1 MTERKM
7 LTLSGFKGV
16 DLSSAPTMVSPNRA
30 SYSINMINDNGINH
44 KRPGWDEQL
53 KLSGRI
59 NGMYHY
65 VNGEKNALIVYAGE
79 SFYEVKIETMVA
91 EKLEIKGES
100 LEFIDNRVQ
109 FFMRNDKLYVIG
121 CGDYL
126 VYGDWGEGYQM
137 IKVADSPDI
146 YIPTTI
152 IEAQA
157 EIWRSDEST
166 DDIKITRD
174 DRYSVTPGVSFEE
187 HNLLLSN
194 GRHKERFKVSEI
206 ISGDYAVCRLA
217 YPFTGMESI
226 ISVCGDDGSE
236 YTGELRIEKY
246 HDGDDNYSKV
256 IVYGYGL
263 IGNSEVIIEYVP
275 ASFTDNSSYITKC
288 SFGTVFGAYGGAD
301 RLFISGNSDM
311 PNADFYSE
319 YDDFTYFKA
328 KTQTVMGRD
337 EVPITGYLRLS
348 DSVLATL
355 KADNA
360 AEPTIYYRSAV
371 ERENSEGLTEVD
383 FTRWAGGIN
392 EGCVNPHTVVNLAGD
407 DIFVSPNGVYGV
419 VQIQNTSKNDRYIRQ
434 RDMLINAELRKR
446 DLKEAVSFVYQNRY
460 YLSLGN
466 GECYVADP
474 RYQNYVSEDIDGS
487 FNYEWW
493 KWTNVPARVFA
504 NVDGELWFG
513 TDSGL
518 LCRFDGEFS
527 DRTYVDTHAGDIS
540 VSGDTVIF
548 NTALDIKKGDAIK
561 LVCQNE
567 TDIFSLY
574 LNNAEVVDGY
584 VKCSADDIVR
594 VYAGQT
600 VYADNVGDSGLAVN
614 VAYTVN
620 EVDKGNCTFALERE
634 GERLDIESGGFA
646 LHRAIGNNVFEVSKV
661 ENGTF
666 KLKDNYGDIDFTA
679 YNSQT
684 PAMSKFIHKQNV
696 CSEWYTPVL
705 DLGASHLHKTLYRL
719 NVTLD
724 PNVRGSLKVG
734 YETNDKLAY
743 IGASVGKAFNF
754 EDFSFNDF
762 SFTTGFTVAQSQK
775 VKARNF
781 NYIMFRFVS
790 DNDKDCAI
798 DNFSAEYTYNGGRF
812 AGIR

>member
-1 MTERKM
+1 MTDRKM

-44 KRPGWDEQL
+44 KRPGWDEQF
-53 KLSGRI
+53 KLSGKI

-65 VNGEKNALIVYAGE
+65 VNGEKNALIVYAGK

-157 EIWRSDEST
+157 EIYRSNESDPNHIEISK
-166 DDIKITRD
+166 DDK
-174 DRYSVTPGVSFEE
+174 YSVTPGVTFEE

-217 YPFTGMESI
+217 YPFIGMESI
-226 ISVCGDDGSE
+226 LSVCGDDGTE
-236 YTGELRIEKY
+236 YTGELKIEKFSVS
-246 HDGDDNYSKV
+246 DTNYSKV
-256 IVYGYGL
+256 VVYGYGL
-263 IGNSEVIIEYVP
+263 VGNSEVVIEYVP

-288 SFGTVFGAYGGAD
+288 RFGTVFGAYGGAD
-301 RLFISGNSDM
+301 RLFISGNPDM
-311 PNADFYSE
+311 SNADFYSE

-328 KTQTVMGRD
+328 KSQTVMGRD
-337 EVPITGYLRLS
+337 EVPITGYMRLS

-360 AEPTIYYRSAV
+360 TEPTIYYRSAV

-419 VQIQNTSKNDRYIRQ
+419 VQIQNTAQNDRYIRQ
-434 RDMLINAELRKR
+434 RDLFINAELRKR
-446 DLKEAVSFVYQNRY
+446 DLTDAVSFVYNNRY
-460 YLSLGN
+460 YLSIGN

-474 RYQNYVSEDIDGS
+474 RYKNYVSEDIDGS

-493 KWTNVPARVFA
+493 KWTNVPARVFCD
-504 NVDGELWFG
+504 VDGEMWFG
-513 TDSGL
+513 DGDGRI
-518 LCRFDGEFS
+518 CRFDGEFC
-527 DRTYVDTHAGDIS
+527 DRFY
-540 VSGDTVIF
+540 
-548 NTALDIKKGDAIK
+548 LK
-561 LVCQNE
+561 
-567 TDIFSLY
+567 SLFQM
-574 LNNAEVVDGY
+574 
-584 VKCSADDIVR
+584 KP
-594 VYAGQT
+594 
-600 VYADNVGDSGLAVN
+600 
-614 VAYTVN
+614 
-620 EVDKGNCTFALERE
+620 
-634 GERLDIESGGFA
+634 RLF
-646 LHRAIGNNVFEVSKV
+646 
-661 ENGTF
+661 
-666 KLKDNYGDIDFTA
+666 
-679 YNSQT
+679 
-684 PAMSKFIHKQNV
+684 
-696 CSEWYTPVL
+696 
-705 DLGASHLHKTLYRL
+705 
-719 NVTLD
+719 
-724 PNVRGSLKVG
+724 
-734 YETNDKLAY
+734 
-743 IGASVGKAFNF
+743 
-754 EDFSFNDF
+754 
-762 SFTTGFTVAQSQK
+762 
-775 VKARNF
+775 
-781 NYIMFRFVS
+781 
-790 DNDKDCAI
+790 
-798 DNFSAEYTYNGGRF
+798 
-812 AGIR
+812 